1 VVEETLETL
10 VVDDE
15 QGIRFFLEK
24 TLTKVGHSVSTAASG
39 EEALEALRERR
50 FDLMMLDLKLGGR
63 VDGLRVLEAVRWRW
77 PSTIVIMLTAHGSLA
92 SAQAAIEE
100 GVDGYLLKPVD
111 PSEVRETIAEALERR
126 ERVVESHVDTRARE
140 KHVQVG
146 PFFIDREKY
155 LATYEGESLGLTRRE
170 FKLLVHLIENN
181 ERVVGPPELVRV
193 ARDYDPDDIQ
203 EARDI
208 IKWYIHRLRH
218 KVEPDPSNP
227 KFIVNVRGVGYR
239 FVNSGEADAGGT
251 SP

>member
-1 VVEETLETL
+1 VAEERLETL

-24 TLTKVGHSVSTAASG
+24 TLAKEGHSVSTAADG
-39 EEALEALRERR
+39 EEALEALREKR

-77 PSTIVIMLTAHGSLA
+77 PSTVVIMLTAHGSLA

-111 PSEVRETIAEALERR
+111 PSEVREAVEEALERR
-126 ERVVESHVDTRARE
+126 QRVVESHVETRARE
-140 KHVQVG
+140 KHLQVG
-146 PFFIDREKY
+146 PFFVDRKKY
-155 LATYEGESLGLTRRE
+155 VATYEGEALDLTQRE
-170 FKLLVHLIENN
+170 FNLLVHMMDNK
-181 ERVVGPPELVRV
+181 ERVVPPPELVRV
-193 ARDYDPDDIQ
+193 ARDYDPEDIQ

-208 IKWYIHRLRH
+208 IKWYIHRLRQ

-227 KFIVNVRGVGYR
+227 QFIVNVRGVGYR
-239 FVNSGEADAGGT
+239 FVNSSTEQSAGA
-251 SP
+251 